1 MNLSLLVLLV
11 GVIACTFTNRWN
23 GVLASAKTVPQVLHL
38 DLWPRL
44 GGSCGMQLLLLLNL
58 SIPRK
63 VPDRKFNYY
72 IRNNLI
78 IYLLWP
84 LVLSA

>member
-44 GGSCGMQLLLLLNL
+44 WGE
-58 SIPRK
+58 
-63 VPDRKFNYY
+63 
-72 IRNNLI
+72 
-78 IYLLWP
+78 LWDAAP
-84 LVLSA
+84 PSSESLDSKKSSRQEV

>member
-44 GGSCGMQLLLLLNL
+44 WGEL
-58 SIPRK
+58 R
-63 VPDRKFNYY
+63 DRVTLFQQKLPKLAVQK
-72 IRNNLI
+72 ICH
-78 IYLLWP
+78 YL
-84 LVLSA
+84 V